1 MKRNKLIGALILS
14 IALLTNCTK
23 NDPSSESLLNNNANN
38 QAAAGDG
45 IYDVLGYGYDVT
57 GEYLSLKSISY
68 TPVLDMKR
76 LATDHLDKINTP
88 TTGSGDGRYFYG
100 ATAKDFV
107 SDINVQRTFNVSAT
121 IGDEKPQQDGQQ
133 YFTPSFGTE
142 NTDHNIKDTKSRF
155 SYGRYEHIKVVKSIQ
170 FAKYVTTDLLINY
183 LNNDFKNNINQLSA
197 DQLVDIYGTHVLL
210 DITVGGRM
218 LFNFTANIS
227 SEKTTE
233 TKKSKVEGGL
243 GFFVKKFGINFKSSK
258 TTEEITTNF
267 NESRERQ
274 MNIKYQGGS
283 NSGTSVT
290 FNSDGYS
297 SESINIGSWE
307 QSVTD
312 RNCALIDI
320 TRMVPIH
327 HFISD
332 PTKKALVKTA
342 IDKHIKENQITELGE
357 VPVYQYYSSKY
368 SNHYFSKDN
377 YTVLPSVDG
386 NYKNEGI
393 AFYAFTKQKAGLIPI
408 YQYYSSKY
416 SNHYFSKDNHT
427 VLPSVDGN
435 FKNEGIAFYT
445 YSKFNSEAAPVF
457 QYYSSKNSDHFFSPE
472 NTPVIDA
479 GGGNFKNEGIAFYG
493 VKTN

>member
-1 MKRNKLIGALILS
+1 MKRINLICTLIASTL
-14 IALLTNCTK
+14 LLTNCQKKEVSDET
-23 NDPSSESLLNNNANN
+23 LLNNNSKN

-45 IYDVLGYGYDVT
+45 EFDVLGYGYDVT
-57 GEYLSLKSISY
+57 KEYLNSKSVSY

-76 LATDHLDKINTP
+76 LKADHLDKINIP
-88 TTGSGDGRYFYG
+88 TAGSGDGRYFYG

-121 IGDEKPQQDGQQ
+121 IGDEKPQLDGQQ

-170 FAKYVTTDLLINY
+170 FAKFVTTDLLINY

-320 TRMVPIH
+320 TRMVPIY
-327 HFISD
+327 HFISN

-357 VPVYQYYSSKY
+357 VPVYSLYYDGYKYNKKSSLD
-368 SNHYFSKDN
+368 NH
-377 YTVLPSVDG
+377 VLSLNPSIEDQ
-386 NYKNEGI
+386 KMTNEGVI
-393 AFYAFTKQKAGLIPI
+393 FYAFNKQKAGTIPI
-408 YQYYSSKY
+408 YRFRNDKINDNFFTKDLANYSDY
-416 SNHYFSKDNHT
+416 R
-427 VLPSVDGN
+427 
-435 FKNEGIAFYT
+435 NEGIVFYAFPSSTTSMTSNLTPIYRHW
-445 YSKFNSEAAPVF
+445 SNFHMDH
-457 QYYSSKNSDHFFSPE
+457 YY
-472 NTPVIDA
+472 TPVSGTFTNYTFEKI
-479 GGGNFKNEGIAFYG
+479 EFYG
-493 VKTN
+493 IKAN